1 MTAGSSAAAAP
12 ARPVARSVILV
23 LGALSAFGPLSL
35 DLYLPALPD
44 LSDDLGVSSVTG
56 QLTMTACMIG
66 LALGQLTVGPL
77 SDRFGRR
84 KPLLLGVAI
93 YALASLLCAST
104 PTASALIA
112 LRLVQGVAGG
122 AGIVI
127 ARAIVRDLFDTEAA
141 ARIFSLLAMVTGI
154 APVLAPVLGGQLMH
168 VTSWRGLFVTLS
180 LIGCALLIAA
190 LSAIE
195 ESHPNRS
202 GGGLRTVLANFAHV
216 GRDPRFVGFTLVVGF
231 ASGLLFTYITM
242 SSYVL
247 QDDYGLS
254 SQAFSLVFA
263 LNACGMVATAGV
275 SSALVTRIGPA
286 RTLRLGL
293 SVGVGASFVLA
304 VAGIADLPLPVLL
317 VPLFFAVSSI
327 ALVMPNATALG
338 LESHGARAGAAAGVM
353 GLVQFGIGGSLGPA
367 ISTLSTSMV
376 TMSMAMLA
384 SCVLG
389 LLVLFAIS
397 RGTRRR
403 QEPASVVEPAEAT
416 DTR

>member
-1 MTAGSSAAAAP
+1 
-12 ARPVARSVILV
+12 
-23 LGALSAFGPLSL
+23 
-35 DLYLPALPD
+35 
-44 LSDDLGVSSVTG
+44 
-56 QLTMTACMIG
+56 
-66 LALGQLTVGPL
+66 
-77 SDRFGRR
+77 
-84 KPLLLGVAI
+84 
-93 YALASLLCAST
+93 
-104 PTASALIA
+104 
-112 LRLVQGVAGG
+112 

-275 SSALVTRIGPA
+275 S
-286 RTLRLGL
+286 
-293 SVGVGASFVLA
+293 
-304 VAGIADLPLPVLL
+304 
-317 VPLFFAVSSI
+317 
-327 ALVMPNATALG
+327 
-338 LESHGARAGAAAGVM
+338 
-353 GLVQFGIGGSLGPA
+353 
-367 ISTLSTSMV
+367 
-376 TMSMAMLA
+376 
-384 SCVLG
+384 
-389 LLVLFAIS
+389 
-397 RGTRRR
+397 RRWS
-403 QEPASVVEPAEAT
+403 PASDPRAPSGSACPSASGP
-416 DTR
+416 RSCWPWRRSPICRCPCCWSRCSSRCPPSPW

>member
-93 YALASLLCAST
+93 YALASLLCASM

-127 ARAIVRDLFDTEAA
+127 ARAIVRDLFDTEAS

-180 LIGCALLIAA
+180 LIGCAL
-190 LSAIE
+190 
-195 ESHPNRS
+195 
-202 GGGLRTVLANFAHV
+202 
-216 GRDPRFVGFTLVVGF
+216 
-231 ASGLLFTYITM
+231 
-242 SSYVL
+242 
-247 QDDYGLS
+247 
-254 SQAFSLVFA
+254 
-263 LNACGMVATAGV
+263 
-275 SSALVTRIGPA
+275 
-286 RTLRLGL
+286 
-293 SVGVGASFVLA
+293 
-304 VAGIADLPLPVLL
+304 
-317 VPLFFAVSSI
+317 
-327 ALVMPNATALG
+327 
-338 LESHGARAGAAAGVM
+338 
-353 GLVQFGIGGSLGPA
+353 
-367 ISTLSTSMV
+367 
-376 TMSMAMLA
+376 
-384 SCVLG
+384 
-389 LLVLFAIS
+389 
-397 RGTRRR
+397 
-403 QEPASVVEPAEAT
+403 
-416 DTR
+416 